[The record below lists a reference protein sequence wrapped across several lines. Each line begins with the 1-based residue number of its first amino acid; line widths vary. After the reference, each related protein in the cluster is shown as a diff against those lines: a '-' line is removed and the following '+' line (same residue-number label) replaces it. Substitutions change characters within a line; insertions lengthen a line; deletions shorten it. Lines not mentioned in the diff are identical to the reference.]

1 MATPVADVEIALVLS
16 HDGGASKLG
25 PNLVAMAGLA
35 KGSGS
40 VATGVVL
47 PLKRS
52 EVWVLRSSIY
62 VHVDDGGKRCQYYV
76 ITMTSVSS
84 RYRKS

>member
-1 MATPVADVEIALVLS
+1 
-16 HDGGASKLG
+16 
-25 PNLVAMAGLA
+25 MAGVA

-62 VHVDDGGKRCQYYV
+62 VHADDGSVARGG
-76 ITMTSVSS
+76 TTS
-84 RYRKS
+84 

>member
-1 MATPVADVEIALVLS
+1 MATPVADVEIALS
-16 HDGGASKLG
+16 YDGGASKLG
-25 PNLVAMAGLA
+25 PNLVAMAGVA

-62 VHVDDGGKRCQYYV
+62 VHADDGSVARGG
-76 ITMTSVSS
+76 TTS
-84 RYRKS
+84 